1 MSGKVF
7 WRNMKRSKAGI
18 KSLLLLDLRYKGG
31 IIPIN
36 AEMSVKGMTFPS
48 LLLCAGSHDR
58 EQGSGLIFW
67 FRLIF
72 FSF

>member
-48 LLLCAGSHDR
+48 SLLCAGSHDR
-58 EQGSGLIFW
+58 EQGSV
-67 FRLIF
+67 LIF
-72 FSF
+72 FVQIDFFF